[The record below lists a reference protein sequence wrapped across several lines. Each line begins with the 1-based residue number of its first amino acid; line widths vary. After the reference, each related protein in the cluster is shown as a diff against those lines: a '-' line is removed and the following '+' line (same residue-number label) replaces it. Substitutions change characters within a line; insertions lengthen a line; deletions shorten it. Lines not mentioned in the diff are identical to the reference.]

1 MVWPMVQV
9 MATEPDSGAAA
20 AVALANAMERLGRSA
35 ADGVK
40 EFGYA
45 AALFFESVYW
55 LVLGRRWRQ
64 RVTMPSVV
72 AEMMEIGIRA
82 LPIVTVLSVTIGIM
96 LAIQGIHTLRLFG
109 AESRVTLGIALSIT
123 REFAPLITGIL
134 VAGRSGSALA
144 ARLGTMN
151 INQEIDAL
159 RVMGIN
165 PVRFLVAPSLVAM
178 MIMLPLLTFWSD
190 FVGLLGA
197 GLYVGL
203 DLGMSLGAYADE
215 VLDAMSVGDLT
226 HGLGKSVIFA
236 ALITLVAAVNGASV
250 SGGAEGV
257 GRATTRAVVQAIA
270 GILITDMLFVFIVTR

>member
-1 MVWPMVQV
+1 
-9 MATEPDSGAAA
+9 MAADRDSRAPLV
-20 AVALANAMERLGRSA
+20 VALADGVEGLGRA
-35 ADGVK
+35 TIGAVR

-45 AALFFESVYW
+45 AALFSESVYW

-64 RVTMPSVV
+64 PVRMSSVV
-72 AEMMEIGIRA
+72 SEMMQIGILA
-82 LPIVTVLSVTIGIM
+82 LPIVTILSMTIGIM

-109 AESRVTLGIALSIT
+109 AESRVTVGIALSIT

-178 MIMLPLLTFWSD
+178 MVMVPLLTFWAD

-197 GLYVGL
+197 GLYVGV
-203 DLGMSLGAYADE
+203 DLGISLGAYADE
-215 VLDAMSVGDLT
+215 VFTVTSVGDLT
-226 HGLGKSVIFA
+226 HGLGKSLIFA
-236 ALITLVAAVNGASV
+236 ALITLVAVVNGASV

-257 GRATTRAVVQAIA
+257 GRATTRSVVQAIA
-270 GILITDMLFVFIVTR
+270 AILITDMLFVFIVTR

>member
-1 MVWPMVQV
+1 
-9 MATEPDSGAAA
+9 MATERDSRRTPLDGVLD
-20 AVALANAMERLGRSA
+20 AVEDAGRITV
-35 ADGVK
+35 DGVK

-55 LVLGRRWRQ
+55 LIVGRRWRQ
-64 RVTMPSVV
+64 PVRVASVFSE
-72 AEMMEIGIRA
+72 AMQIGILA
-82 LPIVTVLSVTIGIM
+82 LPIVTVLSMTIGIM

-109 AESRVTLGIALSIT
+109 AESRVTLGIALSVT

-178 MIMLPLLTFWSD
+178 MVMVPLLTFWAD
-190 FVGLLGA
+190 LVGLLGA
-197 GLYVGL
+197 GIYVGI

-215 VLDAMSVGDLT
+215 VLDVTSVEDLT
-226 HGLGKSVIFA
+226 HGLGKSIIFA
-236 ALITLVAAVNGASV
+236 ALITLVSVVNGASV
-250 SGGAEGV
+250 TGGAEGV
-257 GRATTRAVVQAIA
+257 GRATTRSVVQAIA
-270 GILITDMLFVFIVTR
+270 AILITDMLFVFIVTR

>member
-1 MVWPMVQV
+1 MP
-9 MATEPDSGAAA
+9 TEQGQRPALALGDTVETLGRA
-20 AVALANAMERLGRSA
+20 AVA
-35 ADGVK
+35 GVK

-45 AALFFESVYW
+45 AALLFESVYW

-64 RVTMPSVV
+64 PVRMSSVV
-72 AEMMEIGIRA
+72 SEMMQIGILA
-82 LPIVTVLSVTIGIM
+82 LPIVTVLSMTIGIM

-109 AESRVTLGIALSIT
+109 AESRVTLGIALSVT

-178 MIMLPLLTFWSD
+178 IVMVPLLTFWSD
-190 FVGLLGA
+190 VVGLLGA
-197 GLYVGL
+197 GIYVGL
-203 DLGMSLGAYADE
+203 DLGMSLGAYVDE
-215 VLDAMSVGDLT
+215 VLNLTSVDDLT
-226 HGLGKSVIFA
+226 HGLGKSIIFA
-236 ALITLVAAVNGASV
+236 ALITLVAVVNGASV
-250 SGGAEGV
+250 TGGAEGV
-257 GRATTRAVVQAIA
+257 GRATTRSVVQAIA
-270 GILITDMLFVFIVTR
+270 AILITDMLFVFIVTR